1 MKEERVPHSEKP
13 LHQRGAQSKTERELQ
28 GLRGEPSHQPG
39 ADRAESPARTVQP
52 PGWEDRAER
61 PAQMVQPSG
70 WEDRAERPAQ
80 MVQPPGWEDRAER
93 PAWTVQPPGWEDRA
107 ERPARTVQP
116 PACARDTRPLMSAV
130 GLGAETQASED
141 SPRGRTVVGCMQTA

>member
-70 WEDRAERPAQ
+70 WEDRAERPA
-80 MVQPPGWEDRAER
+80 
-93 PAWTVQPPGWEDRA
+93 
-107 ERPARTVQP
+107 RTVQP
-116 PACARDTRPLMSAV
+116 PACARDTRPPMSAV